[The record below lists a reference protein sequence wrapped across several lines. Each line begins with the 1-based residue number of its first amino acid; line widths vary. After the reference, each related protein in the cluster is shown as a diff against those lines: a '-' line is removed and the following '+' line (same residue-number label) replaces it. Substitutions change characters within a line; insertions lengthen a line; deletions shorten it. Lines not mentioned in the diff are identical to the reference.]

1 MQWMIESE
9 QQELKPLFE
18 ATRKGNIQFVKDYIS
33 KHTYSEAIK
42 QAVNYSKK
50 TLLHVA
56 WENGHTVLVEFF
68 LIQGH
73 NPNSR
78 DKML

>member
-56 WENGHTVLVEFF
+56 
-68 LIQGH
+68 
-73 NPNSR
+73 
-78 DKML
+78 